1 MSEKNSSNEPVR
13 LDTIGDQ
20 AKAIINLSYKA
31 RKRILIFSH
40 ELEPAYYD
48 QPEFIT
54 NCKDMVLRHPQ
65 CHIRIMIQQNEKLKK
80 MDHRFLDLMHR
91 LASRI
96 ELKLCHED
104 YRTHP
109 ETFMVVDDK
118 GIFLKRTPGR
128 TSAIVDSN
136 NRRLNDEYQRFFSAV
151 WDQSDYD
158 ISQRQ
163 LSI

>member
-1 MSEKNSSNEPVR
+1 MVDLWP
-13 LDTIGDQ
+13 
-20 AKAIINLSYKA
+20 
-31 RKRILIFSH
+31 
-40 ELEPAYYD
+40 LE
-48 QPEFIT
+48 
-54 NCKDMVLRHPQ
+54 
-65 CHIRIMIQQNEKLKK
+65 K

-109 ETFMVVDDK
+109 ETFMLVDDR

-128 TSAIVDSN
+128 TSASFDFD
-136 NRRLNDEYQRFFSAV
+136 NRRLNDEYQRFFNAV

-158 ISQRQ
+158 VSLRR

>member
-1 MSEKNSSNEPVR
+1 MNQITNRNE
-13 LDTIGDQ
+13 Q
-20 AKAIINLSYKA
+20 AEGIINLSSRAK
-31 RKRILIFSH
+31 KRILIFSH
-40 ELEPAYYD
+40 ELEPVYYD
-48 QPEFIT
+48 QPGFIS
-54 NCKDMVLRHPQ
+54 NCKDLVLRHPQ
-65 CHIRIMIQQNEKLKK
+65 CHIKILIQQNENLKK
-80 MDHRFLDLMHR
+80 MDHRFIDLMHR

-109 ETFMVVDDK
+109 ETFMLVDDQ

-128 TSAIVDSN
+128 TPATIDLE
-136 NRRLNDEYQRFFSAV
+136 NRRLNDEYQRFFNTV

-158 ISQRQ
+158 TSLRQ

>member
-1 MSEKNSSNEPVR
+1 MNQTISTNEQAEAIVN
-13 LDTIGDQ
+13 LS
-20 AKAIINLSYKA
+20 AKAS
-31 RKRILIFSH
+31 KRILIFSH

-48 QPEFIT
+48 QPEFIS

-65 CHIRIMIQQNEKLKK
+65 CHIKILIQQNENLIK
-80 MDHRFLDLMHR
+80 MEHRFIDLMHR

-104 YRTHP
+104 YRSHP
-109 ETFMVVDDK
+109 QTFMLVDDQ
-118 GIFLKRTPGR
+118 GVFLKRTPGR
-128 TSAIVDSN
+128 TSATVDFD
-136 NRRLNDEYQRFFSAV
+136 NRRLNDEYQRFFNTV

-158 ISQRQ
+158 TSLRQ

>member
-1 MSEKNSSNEPVR
+1 MSQTISSNE
-13 LDTIGDQ
+13 Q
-20 AKAIINLSYKA
+20 AEAIINLSAKA
-31 RKRILIFSH
+31 RKWIYIFSH
-40 ELEPAYYD
+40 ELEPAFYD
-48 QPEFIT
+48 QPEFIV
-54 NCKDMVLRHPQ
+54 NCKAMVLRHPQ
-65 CHIRIMIQQNEKLKK
+65 CHIKILVQQNENLKK

-109 ETFMVVDDK
+109 ETFMLVDDQ

-128 TSAIVDSN
+128 TSATVDDN
-136 NRRLNDEYQRFFSAV
+136 NRRLNNEYQRLFNAV

-158 ISQRQ
+158 ISLRQ